1 VRFAPDGS
9 AQTNLPV
16 MSSPEPSTTDA
27 TRPAAQLFPLGDAA
41 VVVQFGESISPA
53 IHLAIQSFHAYLAQR
68 PFVGLRE
75 CVPAFTT
82 LTVYYDPW
90 LVSEQGQYL
99 PYERVCKLLQQRL
112 LAAPAVPPTAAAT
125 VEIPVCY
132 GGDLGPDL
140 EAVARHTGLTPAEVI
155 AYHSAPKYLVHMIGF
170 APGFPYLGGLDARLA
185 TPRRAEPRSLVPA
198 GAVGIAGLQTGI
210 YSLPTPG
217 GWQLIGRTPLRLF
230 DPTAARPSLL
240 HAGQHVRFVPI
251 DEVEFK
257 RLSA

>member
-1 VRFAPDGS
+1 MP
-9 AQTNLPV
+9 
-16 MSSPEPSTTDA
+16 SPKTSITDA
-27 TRPAAQLFPLGDAA
+27 ARPSPQLFPLGDAA
-41 VVVQFGESISPA
+41 VVVQFGENISPA
-53 IHLAIQSFHAYLAQR
+53 IHLAIQAFNTHLTQQ

-90 LVSEQGQYL
+90 LVSEQGQHP
-99 PYERVCKLLQQRL
+99 PYERVCAVLQQRL
-112 LAAPAVPPTAAAT
+112 LSAPPAPEVTHHA

-140 EAVARHTGLTPAEVI
+140 EVVARHTGLTSAEVV
-155 AYHSAPKYLVHMIGF
+155 ACHSAPEYLVHMIGF
-170 APGFPYLGGLDARLA
+170 VPGFPYLGGLDGRLA
-185 TPRRAEPRSLVPA
+185 TPRRAEPRPLVPA
-198 GAVGIAGLQTGI
+198 GAVGIAGAQTGI

-230 DPTAARPSLL
+230 DPTASNPSLL
-240 HAGQHVRFVPI
+240 HAGQHLRFVPI
-251 DEVEFK
+251 DTAEFQ